1 MIVKIKLKVY
11 GLLISLFYGEKRIIE
26 QNGLFSRNFIISYLY
41 FLWVVPIMAL
51 HKKLLKQI

>member
-1 MIVKIKLKVY
+1 MVY
-11 GLLISLFYGEKRIIE
+11 WLAFFWEKRIIE
-26 QNGLFSRNFIISYLY
+26 QNGLFSRNFISYLY

>member
-11 GLLISLFYGEKRIIE
+11 GLLISLFYGERRIIE
-26 QNGLFSRNFIISYLY
+26 QNGLFSRNFYYFLY

-51 HKKLLKQI
+51 HKLLKQI

>member
-11 GLLISLFYGEKRIIE
+11 GLLADFYGERRIIE

-41 FLWVVPIMAL
+41 LYEFTMAL